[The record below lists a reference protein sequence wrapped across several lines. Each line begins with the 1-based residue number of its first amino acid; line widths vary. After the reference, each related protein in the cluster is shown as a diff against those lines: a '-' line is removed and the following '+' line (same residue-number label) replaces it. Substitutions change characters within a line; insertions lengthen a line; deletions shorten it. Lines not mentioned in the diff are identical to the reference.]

1 MRCSTL
7 LLLGAALA
15 AEPDRVPSNPK
26 VDDTAQNGNQPEVD
40 DGTNNSKV
48 TDPATTDS
56 QARMYGMGVYYEL
69 HDLPTLIG
77 KEDELVVFGDG
88 LHDISEMW
96 LHPSPTC
103 DVPKD
108 NRSVAMTIGQTTK
121 TYIVASLA
129 KDEDFRPEWMHPIF
143 LCTEPEANPSEF
155 RSVIILD
162 TSDPWLPLLIV
173 VYFWFLLMSALFTG
187 LNLALMSLD
196 LDDLRRIR
204 EYDEN
209 PKTRRYAANIIPIRE
224 NGNFMLCTIILGN
237 TICNAICVLTFDR
250 MTRGLVMTLTE
261 RMIFINI
268 IPTLFIMLFSEVIPQ
283 VICTKYALPI
293 GSRCRHLMVF
303 FMVLT
308 FPASYPL
315 SKLLDYVVGKEI
327 RMTIDRRMLGD
338 LMRQQQQKYETVN
351 MADVL
356 ENAMNLQVRRVRDVM
371 TPIEKVFMIS
381 DKTQVNAKL
390 KRQLSE
396 NRHTRIPVYRGDD
409 RNCIIGVLNVKD
421 LLLIDDSLDLHVG
434 IIMQLW
440 NRSTLFRFVSAE
452 TPIAQ
457 LMLELKRG
465 FPLAIVVD
473 YLHDAKCYQV
483 IGIVTLED
491 NLEEVIGEIYD
502 EKDRAIEENIE
513 KVERAIPQSLP
524 QSEIH
529 LAPELTVK
537 IAKKRMIKQALE
549 EQTPEAAPL
558 LAIAPSV
565 VKSKKKSN
573 SGQSQPDLKQ

>member
-1 MRCSTL
+1 
-7 LLLGAALA
+7 
-15 AEPDRVPSNPK
+15 
-26 VDDTAQNGNQPEVD
+26 
-40 DGTNNSKV
+40 
-48 TDPATTDS
+48 
-56 QARMYGMGVYYEL
+56 
-69 HDLPTLIG
+69 
-77 KEDELVVFGDG
+77 
-88 LHDISEMW
+88 
-96 LHPSPTC
+96 
-103 DVPKD
+103 
-108 NRSVAMTIGQTTK
+108 
-121 TYIVASLA
+121 
-129 KDEDFRPEWMHPIF
+129 
-143 LCTEPEANPSEF
+143 
-155 RSVIILD
+155 
-162 TSDPWLPLLIV
+162 
-173 VYFWFLLMSALFTG
+173 
-187 LNLALMSLD
+187 MSLD

-268 IPTLFIMLFSEVIPQ
+268 IPTLFIMFFSEVIPQ

-371 TPIEKVFMIS
+371 TPIEK
-381 DKTQVNAKL
+381 
-390 KRQLSE
+390 
-396 NRHTRIPVYRGDD
+396 
-409 RNCIIGVLNVKD
+409 
-421 LLLIDDSLDLHVG
+421 
-434 IIMQLW
+434 
-440 NRSTLFRFVSAE
+440 FRFVSGE

-537 IAKKRMIKQALE
+537 IAKKRIVKKALE

-558 LAIAPSV
+558 LAMAPS
-565 VKSKKKSN
+565 KRKAFGLSTF
-573 SGQSQPDLKQ
+573 